1 MGVFCNYMVGGRLL
15 LIMFWGVN
23 IILKG
28 EEVYDIWGGGG
39 NLAYHKLDILHM
51 SQ

>member
-1 MGVFCNYMVGGRLL
+1 MN
-15 LIMFWGVN
+15 MFWGVN

-28 EEVYDIWGGGG
+28 DDVYDILGCVCG
-39 NLAYHKLDILHM
+39 NLGSQKLDILHM

>member
-1 MGVFCNYMVGGRLL
+1 M
-15 LIMFWGVN
+15 IMFWGVN

-28 EEVYDIWGGGG
+28 EEVYDIFGVCG
-39 NLAYHKLDILHM
+39 NLGSHKLDILYM